1 MNVDY
6 CIDGL
11 SSAMTL
17 WLQLDL
23 LCGKPAASG
32 INDLP
37 FAGAGRGSFVIY
49 LRWLVGC
56 FFSLAS

>member
-1 MNVDY
+1 
-6 CIDGL
+6 
-11 SSAMTL
+11 MTL

-56 FFSLAS
+56 FFSLASA